1 MLLTQQLKHL
11 REQNGYS
18 QTDLAHELG
27 ISRQSVSKWE
37 RGENFP
43 DINNL
48 LRLSELYNVSLDEL
62 VRGSQFLR
70 RPFVVGRKVHWR
82 RLIVDFVLWTVT
94 CLLLTGFG
102 YQPWWLFGGIFLCG
116 IILVIPVDF
125 DDYWI
130 VEKTQIRFVQYDRR
144 SLHKFLQVLGLAHKT
159 ISKIPYTMIDNS
171 ELLYNKR
178 QRMPFD
184 WYPDNFG
191 LRLYLKDQRQIY
203 LPLKQNFTQY
213 LPQFILSLKKKGI
226 VTGDAQQLQTAIMN
240 KENLYTYMEKR
251 LSDGDAK

>member
-11 REQNGYS
+11 REKNGYS
-18 QTDLAHELG
+18 QTDLAYELD

-70 RPFVVGRKVHWR
+70 R
-82 RLIVDFVLWTVT
+82 
-94 CLLLTGFG
+94 
-102 YQPWWLFGGIFLCG
+102 
-116 IILVIPVDF
+116 
-125 DDYWI
+125 
-130 VEKTQIRFVQYDRR
+130 
-144 SLHKFLQVLGLAHKT
+144 
-159 ISKIPYTMIDNS
+159 
-171 ELLYNKR
+171 
-178 QRMPFD
+178 PFD

-226 VTGDAQQLQTAIMN
+226 VTSDDYQLQIAIMN

-251 LSDGDAK
+251 LNDGDVK